1 MGQGAHPAE
10 GVTCY
15 LSPAFAT
22 AQVVWRGG
30 NSMAAVLKSKPVHGV
45 GAEEEH
51 PALDAILGA
60 NPFVGIDATQIA
72 GTLARVVRHLTGRP
86 RAVVSR
92 VTRLSLELAQ

>member
-30 NSMAAVLKSKPVHGV
+30 NSMAAVLKSKPVHSV

-72 GTLARVVRHLTGRP
+72 GTLSRMLGHLAGHP
-86 RAVVSR
+86 RAVASR
-92 VTRLSLELAQ
+92 IAKLSIEF